1 MQASRS
7 LRGRPPP
14 PSSHSPSTSGT
25 EMIQWDSKTFQ
36 VPKKIFETATPQE
49 KSQYLTA
56 TLNGVRAGNATHST
70 KLSVLN
76 SRFDYV
82 TMIREVNVSLKTIL
96 DLTTDQESPNI
107 VLTNSASVF
116 SLQDPHLSTL
126 ACKPLNLPLVP
137 ATRSTA
143 YHYSF
148 QVILNARNA
157 YSGNSERAKEANFAE
172 IVFIVTVAACCY
184 RSKCIGVIVGHC
196 VHYRRVAKPQQ
207 HASNDPRYHRIS
219 SCTRYS
225 QEDELWHDVDS

>member
-7 LRGRPPP
+7 WRGRPPP
-14 PSSHSPSTSGT
+14 PPSQSPSTTGT

-36 VPKKIFETATPQE
+36 LPKKIFETATPQE

-82 TMIREVNVSLKTIL
+82 TMIREVNVSLKKIL

-107 VLTNSASVF
+107 VLTNNASVF

-126 ACKPLNLPLVP
+126 GCKPVNLPLVA
-137 ATRSTA
+137 ATRASS

-148 QVILNARNA
+148 QVTLNARNA
-157 YSGNSERAKEANFAE
+157 YSGDSERAKEANFAE
-172 IVFIVTVAACCY
+172 TVFIVTTRLPRAATEANATVLSLDVAFTTE
-184 RSKCIGVIVGHC
+184 V
-196 VHYRRVAKPQQ
+196 
-207 HASNDPRYHRIS
+207 
-219 SCTRYS
+219 
-225 QEDELWHDVDS
+225 L